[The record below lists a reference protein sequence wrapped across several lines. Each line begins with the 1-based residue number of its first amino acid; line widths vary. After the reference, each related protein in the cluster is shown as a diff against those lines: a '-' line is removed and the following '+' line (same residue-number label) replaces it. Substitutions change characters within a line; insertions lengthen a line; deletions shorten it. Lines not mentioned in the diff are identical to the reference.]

1 MASRL
6 QFISISLEYLQ
17 QIWMVALARLFH
29 ELLLR
34 DHEDGRA
41 TGLALHALRTT
52 LDRAPSLSYNQMVT
66 LNLEN
71 CLCCWKRY
79 IIQS

>member
-17 QIWMVALARLFH
+17 QIWMVAL
-29 ELLLR
+29 
-34 DHEDGRA
+34 G
-41 TGLALHALRTT
+41 LHALRTT
-52 LDRAPSLSYNQMVT
+52 LDRVPSLSYNQMVT

-71 CLCCWKRY
+71 CVCC
-79 IIQS
+79 

>member
-17 QIWMVALARLFH
+17 QIWMVVL
-29 ELLLR
+29 
-34 DHEDGRA
+34 G
-41 TGLALHALRTT
+41 LHALHTT
-52 LDRAPSLSYNQMVT
+52 LDRVPSLSYNQMIT

-71 CLCCWKRY
+71 
-79 IIQS
+79 

>member
-17 QIWMVALARLFH
+17 QIWMVAL
-29 ELLLR
+29 
-34 DHEDGRA
+34 G
-41 TGLALHALRTT
+41 LHALRTT
-52 LDRAPSLSYNQMVT
+52 LDRVPSLSYNQMVT

-71 CLCCWKRY
+71 CVCCWKRY